1 MSFANAVPTKHSL
14 SQLQSG
20 QGPLMPKNEPRANPG
35 GLEDFINE
43 LNQATNLRLRI
54 QDDAAQEGRVKIK
67 KNPETKESKPNPEL
81 QILQKPDGTQPN
93 PANIAVQ
100 GEADSETARANLLAA
115 LQQLQLQ
122 NPNQTNT
129 LLSQWGTQAE
139 ALGPNQTISMMNGL
153 DLEGLRAKLQNLG
166 FDALLNRLET
176 AKASGN
182 AQEIAAMEERLAQSL
197 LAKLTTLNPQTNDG
211 SVMPVG
217 LQSQLDAKALMA
229 LIAQRDSNTPQ
240 QSTPQG
246 AAVANVTLANPELP
260 VEAGDAVRVLAVEP
274 SLAQELKIK
283 QLMDLDQKFTL
294 GQGARALGEQNVEQA
309 SSLSELIAAQS
320 TLDEHALKDFNLIHG
335 ASAKPSKDLDL
346 LPVDDA
352 SGNFLLAAQTAQ
364 ASAPIATP
372 TQIALSMQDASMVR
386 GPLHQEIMTA
396 AKAGGGRIQL
406 ELTPP
411 EQGTI
416 RIDLRIDQSGR
427 AHLIVEGANDAAKAR
442 LDQGGQQLK
451 QEFAQMGLNLTLD
464 LRQGE
469 GRFAQNQ
476 QFGSNQTA
484 FNQPSYSTDRSSQ
497 GIGLLS
503 ENSVSSRW
511 FGDASGGSSGINLYA

>member
-139 ALGPNQTISMMNGL
+139 ALGPNQAISMMNGL

-229 LIAQRDSNTPQ
+229 LIAQRDSNTSQ

-246 AAVANVTLANPELP
+246 AAVANVALANPELP

>member
-1 MSFANAVPTKHSL
+1 
-14 SQLQSG
+14 
-20 QGPLMPKNEPRANPG
+20 
-35 GLEDFINE
+35 
-43 LNQATNLRLRI
+43 
-54 QDDAAQEGRVKIK
+54 
-67 KNPETKESKPNPEL
+67 
-81 QILQKPDGTQPN
+81 
-93 PANIAVQ
+93 
-100 GEADSETARANLLAA
+100 
-115 LQQLQLQ
+115 
-122 NPNQTNT
+122 QTNT

-139 ALGPNQTISMMNGL
+139 ALGPNQAISMMNGL

-211 SVMPVG
+211 SLLPVG

-229 LIAQRDSNTPQ
+229 LIAQRDSNTAQ

-246 AAVANVTLANPELP
+246 ASVANVTLANPELP
-260 VEAGDAVRVLAVEP
+260 VEAGDAVRVLALEP

>member
-1 MSFANAVPTKHSL
+1 
-14 SQLQSG
+14 
-20 QGPLMPKNEPRANPG
+20 
-35 GLEDFINE
+35 
-43 LNQATNLRLRI
+43 
-54 QDDAAQEGRVKIK
+54 
-67 KNPETKESKPNPEL
+67 
-81 QILQKPDGTQPN
+81 
-93 PANIAVQ
+93 
-100 GEADSETARANLLAA
+100 
-115 LQQLQLQ
+115 
-122 NPNQTNT
+122 
-129 LLSQWGTQAE
+129 
-139 ALGPNQTISMMNGL
+139 
-153 DLEGLRAKLQNLG
+153 
-166 FDALLNRLET
+166 
-176 AKASGN
+176 
-182 AQEIAAMEERLAQSL
+182 
-197 LAKLTTLNPQTNDG
+197 
-211 SVMPVG
+211 
-217 LQSQLDAKALMA
+217 MA

-246 AAVANVTLANPELP
+246 AAVANVALANSELP

-294 GQGARALGEQNVEQA
+294 GQGVRTLGEQNVEQA
-309 SSLSELIAAQS
+309 SSLTELIAARS
-320 TLDEHALKDFNLIHG
+320 AFDERSLQEINLIHG
-335 ASAKPSKDLDL
+335 ASAKLSKDLD
-346 LPVDDA
+346 PVLMDDV
-352 SGNFLLAAQTAQ
+352 SGNLLLAAQTAQ

>member
-122 NPNQTNT
+122 SPNQTNT

-139 ALGPNQTISMMNGL
+139 ALGPNQAISMMNGL

-229 LIAQRDSNTPQ
+229 LIAQRDSNTSQ

-246 AAVANVTLANPELP
+246 ASVANVTLANPELP

>member
-122 NPNQTNT
+122 SPNQTNT

-139 ALGPNQTISMMNGL
+139 ALGPNQAISMMNGL

-211 SVMPVG
+211 SVLPVG

-229 LIAQRDSNTPQ
+229 LIAQRDSNTAQ

-246 AAVANVTLANPELP
+246 ASIANVTLANPELP

-352 SGNFLLAAQTAQ
+352 SGNFLSAAQTAQ